1 MKRILDSILS
11 AYTTADLSVRMK
23 ARFLFVV
30 SIAMLVSLLS
40 GILYTTVLHLGNP
53 DYGYAVNFSIIIPEM
68 VAFILL
74 FLVTTALVR
83 GYFIQASH
91 AIIITAFSAV
101 WMVMWIDTSAII
113 QKLDTIA
120 LVMALMTV
128 LPLALSGRG
137 RLTYV
142 YGLANIAMLW
152 AFMWY
157 ARHDLG
163 VTRSAFWE
171 YLADNTIALAFA
183 MVASSAVL
191 RINSSSLGMAERL
204 NIELRNNY
212 GELEAVNEELRATIE
227 ELEATN
233 EEFEAQ
239 NRELMESREELRAS
253 REELLAVFNGSHDA
267 FIIIDEGGAILE
279 VNRRMLEMFGLEF
292 DEALAMHLDGLSPEG
307 EGFHRHRVV
316 IDRVIR
322 GEASS
327 FEWKACRPG
336 DGTVFDVEVG
346 LSRLN
351 RRGRTVILAGVRDIT
366 LRKRIEEAVKESE
379 RKYRLIT
386 ENATDMVFTMDM
398 EFHFTYISPSV
409 TRILGY
415 SVDEAMAL
423 SFERIFTP
431 ESLARVTEIIERTR
445 SRLGNLDMDRI
456 TIVEFEMSRRDGSR
470 IWTENKFSF
479 LKDESGR
486 HMGFTGVTSD
496 ITARKKAE
504 REQAAI
510 RRQLEQAQKLEAVG
524 TLAGGIAHDFNNIL
538 GGIMGSLSLMDIL
551 IDEEAPAFA
560 GKMKGYL
567 ETAMQSSR
575 RASNLTRQLLTLS
588 RKSDMQSAPMDVTIS
603 LRNVKTICKNSF
615 PKNVSLDFTLPGE
628 GVFVNGDPVQI
639 EQVLLNLCLN
649 ASHAMT
655 VMRSE
660 GEPQGG
666 TLRVAADIVR
676 SDASFAARRPG
687 AVEGALYARISVRD
701 NGVGMD
707 EATKGRLFEPFF
719 TTKSESGGT
728 GLGLSMVYGILKEH
742 GGSIEVESEPG
753 TGSVFTVYLPA
764 IDAHEGRQDDSMVRE
779 ALVKG
784 AGKVL
789 VVDDE
794 KTILRLAG
802 EILKRCGYDVIA
814 AEGGAEAVELF
825 KKDHAAI
832 SAVLLDLSMPGM
844 SGIETFERLK
854 ALDPGVRVLLT
865 SGFAESE
872 SMKRAMEMGMAGL
885 LRKPFSAM
893 ELSAAIK
900 KIILSA

>member
-1 MKRILDSILS
+1 MKRILDRLLS
-11 AYTTADLSVRMK
+11 AYATSDLSVRMK

-30 SIAMLVSLLS
+30 SIAMLASLLA
-40 GILYTTVLHLGNP
+40 GIVYTSVIHLGNP
-53 DYGYAVNFSIIIPEM
+53 DYGYAVNYSIVIPELF
-68 VAFILL
+68 AFILL
-74 FLVTTALVR
+74 SLVTAALVR
-83 GYFIQASH
+83 GYFVPASH
-91 AIIITAFSAV
+91 AIIMTAFSAV

-113 QKLDTIA
+113 QRLDTI
-120 LVMALMTV
+120 VMVVALMTV
-128 LPLALSGRG
+128 IPLALSGRG
-137 RLTYV
+137 RMTYV

-152 AFMWY
+152 GFMHY

-163 VTRSAFWE
+163 VTPSAFWE

-204 NIELRNNY
+204 NLELRNNY

-239 NRELMESREELRAS
+239 NRELVDSREELRAS

-267 FIIIDEGGAILE
+267 FIMFDEGGTILE
-279 VNRRMLEMFGLEF
+279 VNRRMLEMFGLGF
-292 DEALAMHLDGLSPEG
+292 DEALARHLDELSPEG

-327 FEWKACRPG
+327 FEWRARRPG
-336 DGTVFDVEVG
+336 DGNEFDVEVG

-351 RRGRTVILAGVRDIT
+351 RRGRTVILAGVRDVTI
-366 LRKRIEEAVKESE
+366 RKRIEEAVKESE

-386 ENATDMVFTMDM
+386 ENATDMIFTMDM
-398 EFHFTYISPSV
+398 DFRFTYVSPSV
-409 TRILGY
+409 TKILGY

-431 ESLARVTEIIERTR
+431 ESLARVTAIIGRTR
-445 SRLGNLDMDRI
+445 SRLGGLDMDRV
-456 TIVEFEMSRRDGSR
+456 TTVEFEMKRRDGSR

-479 LKDESGR
+479 LKDEAGR
-486 HMGFTGVTSD
+486 HIGFTGVTSD
-496 ITARKKAE
+496 ITSRKKAE
-504 REQAAI
+504 GEQAAI

-538 GGIMGSLSLMDIL
+538 GGIMGSLGLMEML
-551 IDEEAPAFA
+551 IDEEAPAAA
-560 GKMKGYL
+560 GKMKSYL
-567 ETAMQSSR
+567 EMAMQSSR

-588 RKSDMQSAPMDVTIS
+588 RKSDMQPAPMDVIIS
-603 LRNVKTICKNSF
+603 LRNVETICKNSF

-628 GVFVNGDPVQI
+628 GVYVNGDPVQI

-655 VMRSE
+655 VMRPE
-660 GEPQGG
+660 GDARGG
-666 TLRVAADIVR
+666 TLGVAADIVR
-676 SDASFAARRPG
+676 SDASFAARHPG
-687 AVEGALYARISVRD
+687 AGVGAAYARISVRD
-701 NGVGMD
+701 DGVGMD
-707 EATKGRLFEPFF
+707 EETKGRLFDPFF
-719 TTKSESGGT
+719 TTKSKSGGT
-728 GLGLSMVYGILKEH
+728 GLGLSMVYGILKDH
-742 GGSIEVESEPG
+742 GGFIEVESEPG
-753 TGSVFTVYLPA
+753 AGSVFTVYLPA
-764 IDAHEGRQDDSMVRE
+764 IDAREVRQDDPIGSE

-784 AGKVL
+784 SGRVL
-789 VVDDE
+789 IVDDE

-802 EILKRCGYDVIA
+802 EILTRCGYDVVA
-814 AEGGAEAVELF
+814 AEGGAEAVGIFE
-825 KKDHAAI
+825 KEHAAI
-832 SAVLLDLSMPGM
+832 DAVLLDLSMPGM

-854 ALDPGVRVLLT
+854 AIAPGVRVLLT

-872 SMKRAMEMGMAGL
+872 SMKRAMEMGVAGL

-893 ELSAAIK
+893 ELSAAMK
-900 KIILSA
+900 KLVSSA